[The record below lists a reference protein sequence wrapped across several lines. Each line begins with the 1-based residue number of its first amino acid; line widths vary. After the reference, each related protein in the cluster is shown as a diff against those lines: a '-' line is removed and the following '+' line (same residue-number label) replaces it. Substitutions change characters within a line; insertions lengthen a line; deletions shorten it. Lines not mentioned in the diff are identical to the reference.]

1 MHAMVS
7 QEYKKKFE
15 SLSHYI
21 KWIIDNTELQICR
34 REKMESPTLLDSAQS
49 HHYIIQ
55 SRIINNK
62 DIEVNL
68 EIILKLTTFSGDQIY
83 SVVCKNRN
91 LLIKLDKL
99 QQGNKLR
106 SLLVGQISHDL
117 RTPLNSI
124 MVLLN
129 LALTFKGIPKIFTEE
144 YIKPALTNCNL
155 LMNLINDILDFTRED
170 FDQQKQDPNME
181 Y

>member
-1 MHAMVS
+1 
-7 QEYKKKFE
+7 
-15 SLSHYI
+15 
-21 KWIIDNTELQICR
+21 
-34 REKMESPTLLDSAQS
+34 
-49 HHYIIQ
+49 
-55 SRIINNK
+55 
-62 DIEVNL
+62 
-68 EIILKLTTFSGDQIY
+68 
-83 SVVCKNRN
+83 VCKNRN

-170 FDQQKQDPNME
+170 FNQQ
-181 Y
+181 